1 MYTYIYIKHIVIRVC
16 VQYMP
21 SGLMPVEGFY
31 VYYKL
36 YSFPGN
42 YQRETIIGSNL
53 RYHILRGLQ
62 PGAEYSLRMQ
72 CFNMAGT
79 GDYSNTVV
87 RRTSG

>member
-1 MYTYIYIKHIVIRVC
+1 M
-16 VQYMP
+16 
-21 SGLMPVEGFY
+21 EGFY

-42 YQRETIIGSNL
+42 YQSETVMGSHL

-72 CFNMAGT
+72 CFNVAGT

-87 RRTSG
+87 RRTSGMCSCRFCLVFCVLISFSISQFVLSL